1 MFEGSHVEHSWNND
15 EDEATAIFSARSLG
29 ISVPPSRPTVHML
42 VHLDGTEAGKPIHL
56 TPDRPFSVGRREDSD
71 LVLRFD
77 GVSRAHARLV
87 PRDGGFELH
96 DLDSANGTMVSGK
109 EIKVHP
115 LNDGDVIRIGPH
127 VRLKYSV
134 TDKTE
139 ANLLLQMWEASV
151 RDSLTGAFN
160 REYLSDRLKAEFAFA
175 QRHNGDTALIMFDLD
190 HFKKVNDT
198 YGHQAGDAVLIETCR
213 MVMSSLRAEDI
224 LSRYGGEEFA
234 ISARGID
241 ITAASHLAER
251 LRRNAAR
258 TIQFERHLIP
268 VTASLGCAALSE
280 LGNNPSPE
288 ALIAI
293 ADRRLYLAK
302 TGGRNRVVCTG

>member
-1 MFEGSHVEHSWNND
+1 
-15 EDEATAIFSARSLG
+15 
-29 ISVPPSRPTVHML
+29 
-42 VHLDGTEAGKPIHL
+42 
-56 TPDRPFSVGRREDSD
+56 
-71 LVLRFD
+71 
-77 GVSRAHARLV
+77 
-87 PRDGGFELH
+87 
-96 DLDSANGTMVSGK
+96 MVSGK
-109 EIKVHP
+109 DIKVHP
-115 LNDGDVIRIGPH
+115 LKDGDIIRIGPH
-127 VRLKYSV
+127 VRIKYSV
-134 TDKTE
+134 TDKAE

-160 REYLSDRLKAEFAFA
+160 REYLSERLKAEFAFA
-175 QRHNGDTALIMFDLD
+175 QRHNTDTALIMFDLD

-213 MVMSSLRAEDI
+213 MVMTSLRAEDI

-241 ITAASHLAER
+241 IAAASQLAER
-251 LRRNAAR
+251 LRRNSAR
-258 TIQFERHLIP
+258 TIQFERHQIP

-280 LGNNPSPE
+280 LGTNQSPE

-302 TGGRNRVVCTG
+302 TGGRNRVVSTG

>member
-1 MFEGSHVEHSWNND
+1 VEHSWNIEDND
-15 EDEATAIFSARSLG
+15 EEEATAIFSARGLG

-56 TPDRPFSVGRREDSD
+56 PPDRPFSLGRREDCD
-71 LVLRFD
+71 LVLRVD

-87 PRDGGFELH
+87 PKTGGFEIH
-96 DLDSANGTMVSGK
+96 DLGSSNGTVVSGK
-109 EIKVHP
+109 DVKVHD
-115 LNDGDVIRIGPH
+115 LKDGDIIRIGPH

-134 TDKTE
+134 TDKAE
-139 ANLLLQMWEASV
+139 ANLLFQMWEASV

-160 REYLSDRLKAEFAFA
+160 REYLSERLKAEFAFA
-175 QRHNGDTALIMFDLD
+175 QRHNTDTALIMFDLD

-241 ITAASHLAER
+241 IAGASQLAER
-251 LRRNAAR
+251 LRRNAGR
-258 TIQFERHLIP
+258 TIQFERHQIP

-280 LGNNPSPE
+280 LGANPSPE

-302 TGGRNRVVCTG
+302 TGGRNRVVSTG